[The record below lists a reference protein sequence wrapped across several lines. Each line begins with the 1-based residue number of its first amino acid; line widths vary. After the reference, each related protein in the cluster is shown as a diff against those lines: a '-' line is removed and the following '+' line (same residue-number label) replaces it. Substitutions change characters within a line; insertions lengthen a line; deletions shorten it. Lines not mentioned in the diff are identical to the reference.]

1 MCVIQRCKKI
11 SSSGE
16 VRYQSESI
24 VDISFVEIRELD
36 FICWLFRDALT
47 MISLEQCFK
56 WLSAVVAFK
65 AGGPDDISNWV
76 LREFAVELVQLV
88 CLVLNTSFIT
98 GPLPEIWKWLTS
110 VLLPKLTTYIEH
122 IEKDNRPIS
131 LTPTLS
137 KSQNSLLFKNM

>member
-1 MCVIQRCKKI
+1 MVTSVKVVIDLDGCLAYGELACCFLLFPLQIGLLCMCVIQRCKKI

-36 FICWLFRDALT
+36 FICWLFLDALT

-65 AGGPDDISNWV
+65 AGGPDDIPNWV
-76 LREFAVELVQLV
+76 LHEFAVELV
-88 CLVLNTSFIT
+88 
-98 GPLPEIWKWLTS
+98 
-110 VLLPKLTTYIEH
+110 Y
-122 IEKDNRPIS
+122 S
-131 LTPTLS
+131 LFVWS
-137 KSQNSLLFKNM
+137 